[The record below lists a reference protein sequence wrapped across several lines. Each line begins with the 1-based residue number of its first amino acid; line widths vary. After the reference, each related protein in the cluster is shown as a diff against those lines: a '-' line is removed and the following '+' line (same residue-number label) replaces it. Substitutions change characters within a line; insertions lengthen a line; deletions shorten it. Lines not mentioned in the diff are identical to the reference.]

1 MVRVNNYFL
10 QEQLSQHCSLNSVKA
25 QLSSGLPKSS
35 QNFSLPMLSVIGIMP
50 DSKFI
55 SSAPTLSPL
64 E

>member
-1 MVRVNNYFL
+1 
-10 QEQLSQHCSLNSVKA
+10 
-25 QLSSGLPKSS
+25 
-35 QNFSLPMLSVIGIMP
+35 MLSVIGIMP